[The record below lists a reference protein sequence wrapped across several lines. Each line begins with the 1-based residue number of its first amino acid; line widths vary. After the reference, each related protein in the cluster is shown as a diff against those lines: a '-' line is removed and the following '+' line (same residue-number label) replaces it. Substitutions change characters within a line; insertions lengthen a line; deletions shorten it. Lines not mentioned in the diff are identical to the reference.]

1 MKSEQECYSF
11 YNSLYGNGT
20 VLFSEVQIRVLNE
33 YDKRSQIALFLELRI
48 SASFI
53 LWRVYS
59 KGINIPKTGKEL
71 VSNALHSKPDKL
83 DKNGQIG
90 QKNSQDFKT
99 VPNLAWLELDNSSY
113 FQLSEL
119 L

>member
-59 KGINIPKTGKEL
+59 KGMNIPKAGKEL

-90 QKNSQDFKT
+90 QKKFT
-99 VPNLAWLELDNSSY
+99 R
-113 FQLSEL
+113 FQNRS
-119 L
+119 